1 MENEIDL
8 RQYIRVLIRHWVMI
22 VSITVIAI
30 IVAVLVSFTS
40 AAVYEAKATVIITIT
55 RAEIVF
61 EPKYRTY
68 SLQEDKE
75 LRETLFT
82 LVKSSSV
89 AAEAIERLG
98 DELELEDQSIRNILS
113 KVTVNTSGDLIGISV
128 KSTDPEEAVAIANAW
143 AESYVSYVNALY
155 ADIPQS
161 PEELQ
166 IQASAA
172 MADYLERQREWESF
186 MGNNTIDELTQQ
198 IADKELLINL
208 KSLRDQIEAGSLSSA
223 AAAANSLALLLLQ
236 TGAYATL
243 PVQFQ
248 VPLDE
253 LLGLNANTEEQ
264 LHDIDSLIF
273 NLESRSGGQ
282 PGQTIE
288 ELRQDILQLKR
299 ELEQQSAREKELKSS
314 RDIAWQTYTT
324 LANKVAEVEVASHA
338 QDVVV
343 RVAVDAIVPER
354 SISSHRVTNIGIA
367 LVLGLIIGIFGAF
380 GVDYFKNAKIEPKA
394 EINEVMEEKT
404 EARNNNRTG
413 ETRGKKNKA

>member
-8 RQYIRVLIRHWVMI
+8 RQYIRVLIRRWKLI
-22 VSITVIAI
+22 VSITVIAV

-40 AAVYEAKATVIITIT
+40 AAVYEAEATVIITGT

-75 LRETLFT
+75 LRETLVA

-98 DELELEDQSIRNILS
+98 DELEPENQSIRNILS

-128 KSTDPEEAVAIANAW
+128 NSTDPEESAAIANAW
-143 AESYVSYVNALY
+143 AESYVSYINALY
-155 ADIPQS
+155 AGITQS
-161 PEELQ
+161 PEGLQ
-166 IQASAA
+166 VQASAA
-172 MADYLERQREWESF
+172 LADYEERQRERESF
-186 MGNNTIDELTQQ
+186 LGNNTIDELTQQ
-198 IADKELLINL
+198 IADKELLCTL
-208 KSLRDQIEAGSLSSA
+208 KSLRDQIEAGSLSSTA
-223 AAAANSLALLLLQ
+223 ASANSLALILLQ

-243 PVQFQ
+243 PVQLQ
-248 VPLDE
+248 VALDT
-253 LLGLNANTEEQ
+253 LPGLNASTAEQ
-264 LHDIDSLIF
+264 LHDIDALIS

-282 PGQTIE
+282 QGQTVE

-299 ELEQQSAREKELKSS
+299 ELEQQSAREREIKSS

-324 LANKVAEVEVASHA
+324 LANKVAEVEVASQA
-338 QDVVV
+338 QDVVT
-343 RVAVDAIVPER
+343 RFAVAAVVPER
-354 SISSHRVTNIGIA
+354 SIPSHRVTNIGIA

-380 GVDYFKNAKIEPKA
+380 GVDYFKNTKIEPKA
-394 EINEVMEEKT
+394 GRNEVMEEKT
-404 EARNNNRTG
+404 EARNNKKTG
-413 ETRGKKNKA
+413 ETRGKEE